1 LLNVVYPLAPLTSHS
16 FRKVWYF
23 WILRSGRMCIIPL
36 GWFKIRRMSAPII
49 IIFILFFEEMGIFF
63 LAAIVP

>member
-1 LLNVVYPLAPLTSHS
+1 
-16 FRKVWYF
+16 
-23 WILRSGRMCIIPL
+23 MCIIPL